1 MGSTVKNKIH
11 ILEVENNEKESIK
24 KILENINEKK
34 ITYIKSKS
42 YENEEILEAIDLS
55 GPAIILN
62 SSGSSGSPRKC
73 IHNLENLNSS
83 AKASGIWLEKQGF
96 ELQNCLIF
104 NTLPLN
110 HISGLMPLFRSSI
123 WSCDHIT
130 ISPKLI
136 KKSNELLLFT
146 NKIKK
151 DRQHLITSLV
161 PTQLKRLLS
170 EKDGIKWLK
179 MFDLIWIGG
188 ASISSET
195 SRKCRLEKINLAPCY
210 GSTETAAMVTS
221 LKPEEFLEGLDNV
234 GEILCDINLRIS
246 KKGLIQ
252 IKSERIGI
260 ELLQSSKTKNFK
272 DKNGWWESSDLGEIQ
287 KLKDSLY
294 LKFIGRIDNA
304 FNSGGEIVFP
314 EVIKS
319 RLSDFIL
326 NEKIPVE
333 NFMILKIPHK
343 EWGNK
348 IKIIIYFNKETNKS
362 NIEFSLKLL
371 KKFAKNWPKHERPE
385 TWIIGK
391 NHYNEIKKSN
401 YIFEKK

>member
-1 MGSTVKNKIH
+1 MKNKIH
-11 ILEVENNEKESIK
+11 IIEVENNEKESLK
-24 KILENINEKK
+24 KILKNINDKK
-34 ITYIKSKS
+34 ITYIKNKS
-42 YENEEILEAIDLS
+42 YKTAEILETIDIV

-62 SSGSSGSPRKC
+62 SSGSSGKPRKC
-73 IHNLENLNSS
+73 IHSLENLNSS

-96 ELQNCLIF
+96 KLQNCLIF

-110 HISGLMPLFRSSI
+110 HISGLMPLFRSKI
-123 WSCDHIT
+123 WNCDYIN

-136 KKSNELLLFT
+136 KKTKELLVFT
-146 NKIKK
+146 NEIKK
-151 DRQHLITSLV
+151 ENQHLITSLV

-170 EKDGIKWLK
+170 EKNGIDWLK
-179 MFDLIWIGG
+179 IFDLIWIGG
-188 ASISSET
+188 ASISNET

-221 LKPEEFLEGLDNV
+221 LKPKEFLEGIDNV

-260 ELLQSSKTKNFK
+260 ELLEASKTKNFK

-287 KLKDSLY
+287 ELNDSSY
-294 LKFIGRIDNA
+294 LKFIRRIDNA

-314 EVIKS
+314 EVIKL
-319 RLSDFIL
+319 RLSKFIS
-326 NEKIPVE
+326 NEKIPIE
-333 NFMILKIPHK
+333 NLKISNIPNK

-348 IKIIIYFNKETNKS
+348 IEINIYFKKQTSKTD
-362 NIEFSLKLL
+362 IEYSLKIL
-371 KKFAKNWPKHERPE
+371 KNFSKNWPKHERPE
-385 TWIIGK
+385 AWIIGK
-391 NHYNEIKKSN
+391 NQSNYIKKSN
-401 YIFEKK
+401 FIFEK

>member
-1 MGSTVKNKIH
+1 MGSIMKNKIH
-11 ILEVENNEKESIK
+11 IIEVENNEKESIK
-24 KILENINEKK
+24 KILENINDKK
-34 ITYIKSKS
+34 ITYIKNKC
-42 YENEEILEAIDLS
+42 YKNDEILETIDIT

-62 SSGSSGSPRKC
+62 SSGSSGKPRKC
-73 IHNLENLNSS
+73 IHSLENLNSS

-96 ELQNCLIF
+96 KLQNCLIF

-110 HISGLMPLFRSSI
+110 HISGLMPLFRSKI
-123 WSCDHIT
+123 WNCDYIN

-136 KKSNELLLFT
+136 KKTKELLVFT
-146 NKIKK
+146 NEIKK
-151 DRQHLITSLV
+151 ENQHLITSLV

-170 EKDGIKWLK
+170 EKNGIDWLK
-179 MFDLIWIGG
+179 IFDLIWIGG
-188 ASISSET
+188 ASISNET

-221 LKPEEFLEGLDNV
+221 LKPKEFLEGIDNV

-260 ELLQSSKTKNFK
+260 ELLEASKTKNFK

-287 KLKDSLY
+287 ELNDSSY
-294 LKFIGRIDNA
+294 LKFIRRIDNA

-314 EVIKS
+314 EVIKL
-319 RLSDFIL
+319 RLSKFIS
-326 NEKIPVE
+326 NEKIPIE
-333 NFMILKIPHK
+333 NFKIFNIPNK

-348 IKIIIYFNKETNKS
+348 IEI
-362 NIEFSLKLL
+362 NIDFKKQTSKTDIEYSLKIL
-371 KKFAKNWPKHERPE
+371 KKFSKNWPKHERPE
-385 TWIIGK
+385 AWIIGK
-391 NHYNEIKKSN
+391 NQSNYIKKSN
-401 YIFEKK
+401 FIFEK

>member
-1 MGSTVKNKIH
+1 MKNKIH
-11 ILEVENNEKESIK
+11 IIEVENNEKESIK
-24 KILENINEKK
+24 KILENINDKK
-34 ITYIKSKS
+34 ITYIKNKS
-42 YENEEILEAIDLS
+42 YKTEEILKTIDIT

-62 SSGSSGSPRKC
+62 SSGSSGKPRKC
-73 IHNLENLNSS
+73 IHSLENLNSS

-96 ELQNCLIF
+96 KLQNCLIF

-110 HISGLMPLFRSSI
+110 HISGLMPLFRSKI
-123 WSCDHIT
+123 WNCDYIN

-136 KKSNELLLFT
+136 KKTKELLVFT
-146 NKIKK
+146 NEIKK
-151 DRQHLITSLV
+151 ENQHLITSLV

-170 EKDGIKWLK
+170 EKDGINWLK
-179 MFDLIWIGG
+179 IFDLIWIGG

-221 LKPEEFLEGLDNV
+221 LKPKEFLEGIDNV

-260 ELLQSSKTKNFK
+260 ELLEASKTKNFK

-287 KLKDSLY
+287 ELNDSSY
-294 LKFIGRIDNA
+294 LKFIRRIDNA

-314 EVIKS
+314 EVIKL
-319 RLSDFIL
+319 RLSKFIS
-326 NEKIPVE
+326 NEKIPIE
-333 NFMILKIPHK
+333 NFKIFNIPNK

-348 IKIIIYFNKETNKS
+348 IEI
-362 NIEFSLKLL
+362 NIDFKKQTSKTDIEYSLKIL
-371 KKFAKNWPKHERPE
+371 KNFSKNWPKHERPE
-385 TWIIGK
+385 AWIIGK
-391 NHYNEIKKSN
+391 NQSNYIKKSN
-401 YIFEKK
+401 FIFEK